1 MGQRVQYRRLKAILN
16 LQKFQPVTA
25 VFYKISVLV
34 LTDPNWFTVHE
45 VFLEPWI
52 TPELNLEQGAYPIFR
67 FLIIRKKRER
77 LNSLSNLQ

>member
-45 VFLEPWI
+45 VFLE
-52 TPELNLEQGAYPIFR
+52 QGAYPIFR